1 MTVQRGPGRPSNYSA
16 DIAATICDRLAD
28 GESLRSIC
36 ASEGMPDKATVL
48 RWIGRHAEFRDEY
61 ALAHEEQAEQLL
73 ADAVRIAD
81 DSSRDYVKKTGA
93 DGKVTWVV
101 DYENIR
107 RDRLRINTRF
117 RIAALLAPKKYGNR

>member
-1 MTVQRGPGRPSNYSA
+1 MKVQRKRGRPSNYSA

-117 RIAALLAPKKYGNR
+117 WIAALLAPKKYGSR

>member
-1 MTVQRGPGRPSNYSA
+1 VGKSLALTLM
-16 DIAATICDRLAD
+16 AA
-28 GESLRSIC
+28 
-36 ASEGMPDKATVL
+36 
-48 RWIGRHAEFRDEY
+48 
-61 ALAHEEQAEQLL
+61 QAEQLL

-107 RDRLRINTRF
+107 SVPARKGPPAKLIARIW
-117 RIAALLAPKKYGNR
+117 IKKGETE

>member
-1 MTVQRGPGRPSNYSA
+1 MKVQRKRGRRSDYSA

-36 ASEGMPDKATVL
+36 ASEGMPHKATVL